1 MAEETRDKEVAVK
14 MRKEEA
20 GKEGTQ
26 AGGETKSDLEEEGC
40 KMSAGRRGKEEEGK
54 KHWNLRD
61 RAEE

>member
-20 GKEGTQ
+20 GKEGTK

-40 KMSAGRRGKEEEGK
+40 KMSAGRREKEEEGK

>member
-1 MAEETRDKEVAVK
+1 MC
-14 MRKEEA
+14 KEEA

-40 KMSAGRRGKEEEGK
+40 KMSAGRREKEEEGK